1 MRDYEMVELKLAVA
15 LDEGAA
21 ARGLASS
28 TGEFALER
36 LMPGL
41 YQLGVPTE
49 RFLVP
54 LVVLTDHFD
63 LTLLG
68 FTSGPETAALLL
80 HEKDLG
86 ALRTNGIELP
96 VAGFQRRES
105 LPGWMFH
112 SFPWDDMAA
121 IDRTLRALIPAYRP
135 AHVPARLP
143 LES

>member
-28 TGEFALER
+28 KGEFALER

-49 RFLVP
+49 HYLVP
-54 LVVLTDHFD
+54 IVVLTDNFD
-63 LTLLG
+63 LSLLG
-68 FTSGPETAALLL
+68 LTGGPETAALLV
-80 HEKDLG
+80 HENDLG
-86 ALRTNGIELP
+86 VLRTNGIELP
-96 VAGFQRRES
+96 VDNFQRRES
-105 LPGWMFH
+105 LPGWMFRT
-112 SFPWDDMAA
+112 FPWDDMPA
-121 IDRTLRALIPAYRP
+121 IDRALREIIPAYRP
-135 AHVPARLP
+135 AHIPARLP